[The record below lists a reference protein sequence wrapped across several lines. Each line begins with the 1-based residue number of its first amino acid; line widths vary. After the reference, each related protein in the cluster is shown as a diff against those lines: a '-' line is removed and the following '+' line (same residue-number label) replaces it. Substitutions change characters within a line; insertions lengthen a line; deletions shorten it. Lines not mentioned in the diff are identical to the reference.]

1 MGRRLNFRIRSLLL
15 VTTILAVGVAL
26 AIYWLT
32 PTPRPYHDIQHF
44 VLLGWEVDVDPDL
57 PGPFAST
64 GAATAVL
71 GEGQS
76 AMVSSAAGGVT
87 KKHHVTGIPNY
98 QFRARPLETLD
109 GQPTFII
116 LKKRIR

>member
-15 VTTILAVGVAL
+15 VTTILAVGVVL
-26 AIYWLT
+26 ATYWLT

-44 VLLGWEVDVDPDL
+44 VLSGWEVDVYPDL
-57 PGPFAST
+57 PGPFGSN
-64 GAATAVL
+64 GATAVL

-76 AMVSSAAGGVT
+76 AIVSAAAGGVT

>member
-15 VTTILAVGVAL
+15 VTAVLAVGVAL
-26 AIYWLT
+26 VTYCLT
-32 PTPRPYHDIQHF
+32 PPPSHYHDIQHF
-44 VLLGWEVDVDPDL
+44 VLLGWEVDVYPDQL
-57 PGPFAST
+57 GPFRSNGGT
-64 GAATAVL
+64 VVL

-76 AMVSSAAGGVT
+76 MIVSSAAGGVT

>member
-26 AIYWLT
+26 ATYWLT
-32 PTPRPYHDIQHF
+32 PTPRPYHDIQYF
-44 VLLGWEVDVDPDL
+44 ALPGWEVDVYPDQ
-57 PGPFAST
+57 PGPFRSNRGT
-64 GAATAVL
+64 VVL

-76 AMVSSAAGGVT
+76 AIISSAAGGVT
-87 KKHHVTGIPNY
+87 KKHYVTGIPNY

>member
-26 AIYWLT
+26 ATYWLT

-44 VLLGWEVDVDPDL
+44 VLSGWEVDVYPDL
-57 PGPFAST
+57 PGPFGSLET
-64 GAATAVL
+64 VVL

-76 AMVSSAAGGVT
+76 LIISHTAGGAT
-87 KKHHVTGIPNY
+87 KTYLVAGQKDY
-98 QFRARPLETLD
+98 KFRAKGLETVD
-109 GQPTFII
+109 HQPTCIV

>member
-1 MGRRLNFRIRSLLL
+1 MGPRLNFRIRSLLL
-15 VTTILAVGVAL
+15 VTAVLAVGVAL
-26 AIYWLT
+26 VTYWLT
-32 PTPRPYHDIQHF
+32 PPPRLYHDIQHF
-44 VLLGWEVDVDPDL
+44 VLPGWKVDVYPDL
-57 PGPFAST
+57 PGPFRSNGGT
-64 GAATAVL
+64 VVL

-76 AMVSSAAGGVT
+76 MIVSSTARGIT
-87 KKHHVTGIPNY
+87 KKHHVTGKPNY